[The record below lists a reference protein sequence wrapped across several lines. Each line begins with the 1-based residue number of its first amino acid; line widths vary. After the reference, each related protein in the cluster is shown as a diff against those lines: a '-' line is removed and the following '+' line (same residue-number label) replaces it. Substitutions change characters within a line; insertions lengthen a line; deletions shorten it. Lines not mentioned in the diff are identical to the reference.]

1 MRGGLERWKRGVGSQ
16 GVRQAIAY
24 AFKGTCDSHLRTVT
38 GVEAL
43 AAYSGADATH
53 VARFIVEDGAV
64 GQNRLTAEELR
75 RWVDGR
81 DPQTDLVR
89 GRELTSP
96 QADLIL
102 DGTINAPKSYSVAAL
117 IHPDLAAQFEALLDR
132 LRDRIITTWQRELNA
147 RRGAGGRVRESLRKI
162 EVVELRHRRSR
173 ALDPHIHRHLWL
185 NVKVLGDDG
194 QWSNV
199 DSRVAMRLHTLVN
212 AEGELAARTDPE
224 WIAALAAHGY
234 TLDADGEI
242 SELAAAVR
250 PLSRRSN
257 QIEANRARFLL
268 DWRADHPGQQPDHE
282 VLQQIDRR
290 AWAAGRPSKP
300 GVIDESDWEQLIR
313 DELRD
318 IDERMLQ
325 PRAPARVSARA
336 PDELDPDLLAAMAI
350 VDADARSTAYGGRF
364 SRYDVR
370 AGAMRAVAASGVI
383 VPRPDL
389 QDLIDDVV
397 ARSWRHAVD
406 LLDEDVDRPEHVKGF
421 MAASTASM
429 KLRLAARFDAIT
441 RAGRP
446 ADSSS
451 ITQAAAD
458 VLPADVGL
466 DAGQADAAAAIA
478 GTDRLVSVTG
488 PAGAGK
494 TTMLRVARSV
504 LAGSGRRL
512 VVVAPTKKAASVASR
527 EVGVTASS
535 VHALLHDHGW
545 RWGRDE
551 AGAEVWTR
559 LTPGDIEGRTGQVF
573 EGPRRFVLTPGDR
586 VVVDEAG
593 MVDLHAANALAI
605 LAEESGAGIAM
616 VGDHLQAMP
625 VGHAGAMACMT
636 RRATAVVELTAVHRF
651 RDPEYAALS
660 LRMREPSSKE
670 HALTVAA
677 ELDDRGLV
685 HRVADGGQAR
695 EVMVEAYFRWAR
707 QQKRVA
713 VVTSTNDE
721 ADAINEAIQQ
731 RRLDI
736 GQLDQA
742 RIAIGQGEQRLL
754 EGDIVQTRLNDGRAD
769 VENRALWTVR
779 RIRDDGVELSS
790 ISDSAD
796 LRLVSL
802 DYAANYVHLAYAS
815 TVHGIQGETTDASI
829 VGPGVNASGLYVG
842 MTRGRLHNE
851 AVAIAHTAATARDQ
865 IADSMMRGTP
875 EVSID
880 DSERAAR
887 TELGRAARTPM
898 PNGPR
903 DALWS
908 DRARRPLG
916 HRADLERSISIQEQR
931 AEAILAKLDEL
942 RAWLDASAS
951 ALHNVSLDDAV
962 RNARA
967 HGRPTEPVTHDSQ
980 ALDTAR
986 KALSERRLVVT
997 ADRDRLAADYSRAIL
1012 FLDQARTERT
1022 LRAGL
1027 PPSVRAL
1034 EERAR
1039 DATSAAP
1046 GQWSPAQPIPRMS
1059 PHR

>member
-1 MRGGLERWKRGVGSQ
+1 M
-16 GVRQAIAY
+16 AY

-117 IHPDLAAQFEALLDR
+117 IHPDLAAQFEALQDR

-318 IDERMLQ
+318 IDVGMLK
-325 PRAPARVSARA
+325 PRAPVRVSARA

-350 VDADARSTAYGGRF
+350 VDADARSTACGGRF

-397 ARSWRHAVD
+397 ARSWPHAVD

-458 VLPADVGL
+458 VLPADVAL

-504 LAGSGRRL
+504 LAGNGRRL

-586 VVVDEAG
+586 IVVDEAG
-593 MVDLHAANALAI
+593 MVDLHVANALAL

-651 RDPEYAALS
+651 RDPGYAALS

-670 HALTVAA
+670 HALAVAA

-707 QQKRVA
+707 QHKRVA

-721 ADAINEAIQQ
+721 ADAINEAIQR

-736 GQLDQA
+736 GQLDQT
-742 RIAIGQGEQRLL
+742 RIAIGQGEQLLL
-754 EGDIVQTRLNDGRAD
+754 EGDTVQTRLNDGRAD

-802 DYAANYVHLAYAS
+802 DYAANYMHLAYAS

-887 TELGRAARTPM
+887 TEHGRAARTPM

-916 HRADLERSISIQEQR
+916 HLADLERSIARQEHR
-931 AEAILAKLDEL
+931 AEAILANLDEL
-942 RAWLDASAS
+942 DAWLDASAS
-951 ALHNVSLDDAV
+951 ALHNASRGHAAGD
-962 RNARA
+962 ARA
-967 HGRPTEPVTHDSQ
+967 HARPRESVTHDAQ
-980 ALDTAR
+980 VDAAREALG
-986 KALSERRLVVT
+986 ERRLIIT

-1027 PPSVRAL
+1027 SPNARAL

-1039 DATSAAP
+1039 IAASAAP
-1046 GQWSPAQPIPRMS
+1046 GQWSLAQPVAGMS
-1059 PHR
+1059 RHR

>member
-1 MRGGLERWKRGVGSQ
+1 M
-16 GVRQAIAY
+16 AY
-24 AFKGTCDSHLRTVT
+24 AFKGTCDSHLRSAT

-43 AAYSGADATH
+43 AAYSRADATH
-53 VARFIVEDGAV
+53 VVRFIVEDGAV
-64 GQNRLTAEELR
+64 GADLLSAEELR

-81 DPQTDLVR
+81 DPQSDVVR

-117 IHPDLAAQFEALLDR
+117 IHPDLAMEFEALQDR

-147 RRGAGGRVRESLRKI
+147 RRGAGGRIRESLHRV

-185 NVKVLGDDG
+185 NVKVLGEDG

-199 DSRVAMRLHTLVN
+199 DSRVAMRLHTLIN

-234 TLDADGEI
+234 TLNADGEI

-257 QIEANRARFLL
+257 QIEANRAKYLL
-268 DWRADHPGQQPDHE
+268 DWRAEHPGQQPDHE

-300 GVIDESDWEQLIR
+300 GVIDEADWEQLIR
-313 DELRD
+313 SELRD
-318 IDERMLQ
+318 IDARILE
-325 PRAPARVSARA
+325 PRASARVSARSL
-336 PDELDPDLLAAMAI
+336 DELDPDLLAAMAI
-350 VDADARSTAYGGRF
+350 VDADARSTACGGRF
-364 SRYDVR
+364 SRFDVR
-370 AGAMRAVAASGVI
+370 AGATRAVAASGVI

-406 LLDEDVDRPEHVKGF
+406 LLAGEIDRPEHVKGF
-421 MAASTASM
+421 IAASTASL

-458 VLPADVGL
+458 VLPADVAL
-466 DAGQADAAAAIA
+466 DTGQADAAAAIA

-545 RWGRDE
+545 RWRRDE

-559 LTPGDIEGRTGQVF
+559 LTSGEIEPRTGRVF
-573 EGPRRFVLTPGDR
+573 EGPRRFMLTPGDR
-586 VVVDEAG
+586 IVVDEAG
-593 MVDLHAANALAI
+593 MVDLHVANALAI

-625 VGHAGAMACMT
+625 VGHAGAMACLT

-670 HALTVAA
+670 HALAVAA

-685 HRVADGGQAR
+685 HRVTDGGQAR
-695 EVMVEAYFRWAR
+695 EVMVETYFRWAG
-707 QQKRVA
+707 QHKRVA

-731 RRLDI
+731 RRLDL
-736 GQLDQA
+736 GQLDQT

-790 ISDSAD
+790 ISDSTD

-802 DYAANYVHLAYAS
+802 DYAAHHVHLAYAS

-851 AVAIAHTAATARDQ
+851 AVAIAHTAATARDR

-887 TELGRAARTPM
+887 TELGRAARKPVPTSAHDVP
-898 PNGPR
+898 
-903 DALWS
+903 WS
-908 DRARRPLG
+908 DRVRRPLG
-916 HRADLERSISIQEQR
+916 HVVNLGLSISTQKQRAD
-931 AEAILAKLDEL
+931 AILAKLDEVH
-942 RAWLDASAS
+942 AWLDASAS
-951 ALHNVSLDDAV
+951 ALHNASLDDAV

-967 HGRPTEPVTHDSQ
+967 HARPTEPATHDTR
-980 ALDTAR
+980 AVDAAR
-986 KALSERRLVVT
+986 KALSERRLAVT
-997 ADRDRLAADYSRAIL
+997 AGRDRLASDYSRAIL
-1012 FLDQARTERT
+1012 LLDQARTERT

-1039 DATSAAP
+1039 DAASAAP
-1046 GQWSPAQPIPRMS
+1046 GQLGSAQPVAGMS
-1059 PHR
+1059 PRR